1 MSKQLVTTTARA
13 LPVDPATIEARLNDY
28 ARWADRAMSE
38 NTKRAV
44 KADTAV
50 FSAWCSE
57 RDLNPLPA
65 DPETV
70 ASFIEDA
77 GIVGIPAMDKAN
89 PGQFIQ
95 DGQNV
100 RRSAATLNRYIAS
113 LARIHRAADLPDPT
127 KTERVKLA
135 LKGARRTI
143 GTRQR
148 QAAPLN
154 ANVLDKLGM
163 VLSDSLGD
171 LRDIAL
177 LRTARDLLARRSEL
191 VAIDLE
197 DIEEAEDGSGTV
209 LIKRSKTDQTGQGS
223 TQYLAEPSMKA
234 LRAYFDAAEITE
246 GAIFR
251 RHNRWGGKGKRL
263 DAGSVADI
271 FKRLAGL
278 IGLSTADISGHSAR
292 VGMCQDLTA
301 AGADLPALMQ
311 AGRWKSAAMPAR
323 YGERQAAARG
333 AVAKF
338 YNQA

>member
-1 MSKQLVTTTARA
+1 
-13 LPVDPATIEARLNDY
+13 
-28 ARWADRAMSE
+28 MSE

-44 KADTAV
+44 RADTAV
-50 FSAWCSE
+50 FSAWCAE
-57 RDLNPLPA
+57 RSLTPLPA

-70 ASFIEDA
+70 AAFIEDA

-95 DGQNV
+95 DGPKV
-100 RRSAATLNRYIAS
+100 RRSAATLNRYVAS
-113 LARIHRAADLPDPT
+113 LARIHRAADLLDPT

-163 VLSDSLGD
+163 VLSGSLRD

-191 VAIDLE
+191 VAIDVE
-197 DIEEAEDGSGTV
+197 DIEAAEDGSGTV

-223 TQYLAEPSMKA
+223 TQYLAAPTMEA
-234 LRAYFDAAEITE
+234 LSAYLSAADITE
-246 GAIFR
+246 GPVFR
-251 RHNRWGGKGKRL
+251 RHYQGESVGDRL

-271 FKRLAGL
+271 FKRLGGL
-278 IGLSTADISGHSAR
+278 VGLKAADISGHSAR